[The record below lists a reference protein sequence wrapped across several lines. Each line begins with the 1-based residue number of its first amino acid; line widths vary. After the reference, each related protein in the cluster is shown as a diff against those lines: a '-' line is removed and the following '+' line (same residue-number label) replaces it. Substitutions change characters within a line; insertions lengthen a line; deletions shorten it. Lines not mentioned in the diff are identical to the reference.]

1 MLVQVLT
8 LWKIMNANDICEV
21 TFIDDEKVNQ
31 VKQKLP
37 GLDEMNNLS
46 QSFKVL
52 ADPTRL
58 KIILILSA
66 AELCVCDIT
75 ALLSVSVSAVS
86 HHLRLLRSQR
96 MVKFRK
102 VGKMVYY
109 TLDDSHIENI
119 ITEAIKHINE

>member
-1 MLVQVLT
+1 MLVQVLI
-8 LWKIMNANDICEV
+8 LWEIMNSNDICEV

-46 QSFKVL
+46 ESFKVL

-119 ITEAIKHINE
+119 ITEAINHINE